1 MYAIKSVSEEGT
13 YFLVK
18 GWNKR
23 KKFWTKTAS
32 LEENGFG
39 TPGAAMRSF
48 DCLLKV
54 MPDYRTDKISIV
66 RFDIENRK
74 LVTVSNWVILKP
86 FWEAKSYG
94 QN

>member
-1 MYAIKSVSEEGT
+1 MYAIMSVSEEGT
-13 YFLVK
+13 YLVK

-23 KKFWTKTAS
+23 KKFWTKTVS
-32 LEENGFG
+32 LEENGFS

-48 DCLLKV
+48 DCLLKA

-66 RFDIENRK
+66 RVDIENRK
-74 LVTVSNWVILKP
+74 LVTVSNWVMMKP
-86 FWEAKSYG
+86 FWEAKHVQ